1 MRSHFILP
9 LSFIKISMNV
19 HALMTAI
26 AAPTLR
32 DLIGVSVERVII
44 TLQLQTLVMVR
55 KMLIAQSSSFT
66 VNLFAFCGS
75 IFFSLDV
82 NECGFNNGGC
92 KGMCVNLGGTYACKC
107 LAGFYLQEDG
117 VSCGRTKPGGHK

>member
-26 AAPTLR
+26 VAPTLR
-32 DLIGVSVERVII
+32 DLIAVSVERVII

-75 IFFSLDV
+75 IFFFRC
-82 NECGFNNGGC
+82 E
-92 KGMCVNLGGTYACKC
+92 
-107 LAGFYLQEDG
+107 
-117 VSCGRTKPGGHK
+117 